1 MIFVLPL
8 VLGVSVAALAQS
20 ANTPAVAAADSSF
33 KLVNLMNEP
42 IALDQELI
50 SDIYFQ
56 ESLAAF
62 DRKNNSE
69 AALHMRI
76 GAQELIKETPRDK
89 RGSAK
94 KLIEQRVGE
103 LFVLSFQLEAGLVR
117 ERSVLQKHFANAGE
131 SVALRYYEI
140 ANALPP
146 AAPPSVLADRLT
158 GMSNQLRQSK
168 EYRADATEK
177 KQIAA
182 LSEDA
187 AGLAADLRDA
197 KPTDTELLAA
207 LKLRLNKLMSDMA
220 KFDK

>member
-8 VLGVSVAALAQS
+8 LLGAQTAALAQN
-20 ANTPAVAAADSSF
+20 AFAAADSSF
-33 KLVNLMNEP
+33 KLVNLLNEP

-89 RGSAK
+89 RASAK

-103 LFVLSFQLEAGLVR
+103 LFVLSFQVEAGLVR

-140 ANALPP
+140 ANGLPP

-168 EYRADATEK
+168 EYRADAAEK